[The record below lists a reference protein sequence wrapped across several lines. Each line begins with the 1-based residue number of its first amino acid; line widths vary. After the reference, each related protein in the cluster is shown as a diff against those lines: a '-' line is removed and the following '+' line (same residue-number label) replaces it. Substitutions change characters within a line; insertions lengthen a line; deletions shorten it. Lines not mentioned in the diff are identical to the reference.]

1 MPVGQ
6 AGPDLRLYA
15 LVGPARSNSNAIFW
29 NGRGIVF
36 IWLESWLGRGSTN
49 ELQDCDTEDL
59 AAAVAHELAHAVR
72 YALPSTRSL

>member
-1 MPVGQ
+1 M
-6 AGPDLRLYA
+6 
-15 LVGPARSNSNAIFW
+15 
-29 NGRGIVF
+29 F

-72 YALPSTRSL
+72 CALPSTQPVMYDEGLAVRFSLDAVPECR